1 MKLRDYLPIIAVLI
15 MWLIT
20 SASGS
25 STPGFTS
32 TETSILFL
40 ITVPLLI
47 AIILA
52 IRAVYKEHKAEKA

>member
-1 MKLRDYLPIIAVLI
+1 MKKRDYLPMIAILI

-20 SASGS
+20 SMSGS

-32 TETSILFL
+32 VETTILFL
-40 ITVPLLI
+40 ITVPLLL

-52 IRAVYKEHKAEKA
+52 FRAVYKEHKAEKA

>member
-1 MKLRDYLPIIAVLI
+1 MKKRDYLPIIAILI

-20 SASGS
+20 SMSGS
-25 STPGFTS
+25 STPGLTP
-32 TETSILFL
+32 TQTGILTL

-52 IRAVYKEHKAEKA
+52 IRAVYKEHKAEKE